1 MASKSESAES
11 PDPSEDASPTPPPAE
26 GEVTDDEAVE
36 RPAFAAQFPRDVRLD
51 ALLTAFQQGNFA
63 KVRTEASRLAEI
75 SEDEAVQA
83 AALELRS
90 RIEPSKVATLLWCVG
105 VMLMLA
111 LYGFYWSKQH
121 G

>member
-1 MASKSESAES
+1 M
-11 PDPSEDASPTPPPAE
+11 
-26 GEVTDDEAVE
+26 E
-36 RPAFAAQFPRDVRLD
+36 RPAFAAEFPRDARLD
-51 ALLTAFQQGNFA
+51 ALLTAFQQGNFGE
-63 KVRTEASRLAEI
+63 VRSEAPRLAES
-75 SEDEAVQA
+75 SEDEAVQT

-90 RIEPSKVATLLWCVG
+90 RIEPSKVATLLWCIG